1 MRGVCNQGRGRAHL
15 CPPAPIPRRPV
26 QEDTRQHAPGVRD
39 PAGGGAPSAPP
50 AWSPTACCPRRLRPP
65 PSAGS
70 AQNSYKSWRRAAH
83 PCTEN
88 HSTSTE
94 NHSERAGE
102 GARARG
108 VQPPHR
114 ARARAQLTGF
124 GRRCIAVSLIKAVH
138 FDASGMVRPRARAPP
153 RTPFIPRARAPRA
166 PFILPKPSSFLQSC
180 SISGILLKPSRSAGS
195 HRARAHAHTRSGRKD
210 KNPNG
215 SSNADGRCLSHWGQ
229 VLI

>member
-1 MRGVCNQGRGRAHL
+1 
-15 CPPAPIPRRPV
+15 V

-70 AQNSYKSWRRAAH
+70 AQNSYKSWRRAAGGRG
-83 PCTEN
+83 
-88 HSTSTE
+88 
-94 NHSERAGE
+94 RACKGRAASSPRARPGAADGFWAQVHRGFPHQGRPLRRLGHGAPPRPRPSSHALRVRLVGE
-102 GARARG
+102 GGTRR
-108 VQPPHR
+108 VQ
-114 ARARAQLTGF
+114 L
-124 GRRCIAVSLIKAVH
+124 
-138 FDASGMVRPRARAPP
+138 VREACEISPRARAPP